1 MIARSFKQSAGGFF
15 PRRFL
20 LVRDMK
26 RRSVILIATLAGL
39 SGCATPPPEPA
50 GPTTDQRLNTAT
62 RSLHSD
68 IQELREEVKELRN
81 QLEIKSYEI
90 DQMKSRTGA
99 SGNSAGERRIP
110 QRFGQLRGSADS
122 SSSDTP
128 DSQYHSVPVESADV
142 SNSRQI
148 PTAQDTA
155 SEPRSDDGSSMPGA
169 GGPDANA
176 PASEN
181 EPAPDDGA
189 MAPGMSQ
196 AGASGGETG
205 MAPEPAPNDGAM
217 APGMSQAG
225 VSGGA
230 AGMTPEPAPDDGASM
245 NKEPPNADSG
255 APDPGG
261 SSAVNEQAQAAY
273 DQAFGLLKQSR
284 FDEAHKALQQFVSN
298 FPASSLADNAQYWS
312 GEALYAMRA
321 FDQAV
326 GEFDKVVQNY
336 PESDKAP
343 EALLKKGYSH
353 YELGDLASAEATLNQ
368 VVSQYPGSR
377 VSVAAKNRLTQISSD
392 KRRQGTAQ

>member
-1 MIARSFKQSAGGFF
+1 LIARSFKQSAGGFF

-196 AGASGGETG
+196 AGASGG
-205 MAPEPAPNDGAM
+205 
-217 APGMSQAG
+217 
-225 VSGGA
+225 A

-245 NKEPPNADSG
+245 NKEPPNAGSG
-255 APDPGG
+255 APDPAG

>member
-1 MIARSFKQSAGGFF
+1 
-15 PRRFL
+15 
-20 LVRDMK
+20 
-26 RRSVILIATLAGL
+26 
-39 SGCATPPPEPA
+39 
-50 GPTTDQRLNTAT
+50 
-62 RSLHSD
+62 
-68 IQELREEVKELRN
+68 
-81 QLEIKSYEI
+81 
-90 DQMKSRTGA
+90 
-99 SGNSAGERRIP
+99 
-110 QRFGQLRGSADS
+110 
-122 SSSDTP
+122 
-128 DSQYHSVPVESADV
+128 
-142 SNSRQI
+142 
-148 PTAQDTA
+148 
-155 SEPRSDDGSSMPGA
+155 
-169 GGPDANA
+169 
-176 PASEN
+176 
-181 EPAPDDGA
+181 
-189 MAPGMSQ
+189 
-196 AGASGGETG
+196 
-205 MAPEPAPNDGAM
+205 M

-245 NKEPPNADSG
+245 NKEPPNAGSG
-255 APDPGG
+255 APAPAG